1 MVALPETFAPNEVP
15 ADDRNFEPIPVG
27 NYNVQVIESKIED
40 TKSGSGQMLVLTLE
54 ILDGEYA
61 NRRLWD
67 RLNIRNDNPD
77 AQRIAQRALADL
89 CLQIGVA
96 QLRDTDEL
104 QFKPITVKVGIRQ
117 DKTGQYGP
125 QNTVRY
131 NVGAGGAPVGAAQP
145 KAAAQPQG
153 RPPQRAAQGK
163 PAQGAAKPWNQPKQA
178 APKEDADDLVE
189 SFK

>member
-1 MVALPETFAPNEVP
+1 MVALPETFAPADVP
-15 ADDRNFEPIPVG
+15 EDERNFEPIPVG
-27 NYNVQVIESKIED
+27 NYKVQVIESKIED

-54 ILDGEYA
+54 ILEGPCA

-67 RLNIRNDNPD
+67 RLNVRNDNPT
-77 AQRIAQRALADL
+77 AQSIAQRALADL

-104 QFKPITVKVGIRQ
+104 HFKPMTVKVGIRQ

-131 NVGAGGAPVGAAQP
+131 TVGKGAPG
-145 KAAAQPQG
+145 QPQGAQAPAQAG
-153 RPPQRAAQGK
+153 RPPQQASK
-163 PAQGAAKPWNQPKQA
+163 PAGGAAKPWNQPKAEQDSGK
-178 APKEDADDLVE
+178 PP
-189 SFK
+189 F

>member
-1 MVALPETFAPNEVP
+1 MVALPETFAPNDVP

-27 NYNVQVIESKIED
+27 VYKVQVIESKIED

-67 RLNIRNDNPD
+67 RLNIQNQNPQ
-77 AQRIAQRALADL
+77 AQQIAQRALADL
-89 CLQIGVA
+89 CLAIGIT

-104 QFKPITVKVGIRQ
+104 QFKPLDVKVGIRQ

-131 NVGAGGAPVGAAQP
+131 AVGAKTAPAAGNAAPRQAAPAARGPSAAGGAKTG
-145 KAAAQPQG
+145 
-153 RPPQRAAQGK
+153 
-163 PAQGAAKPWNQPKQA
+163 AKPWNQPKA
-178 APKEDADDLVE
+178 AAKTQQEMDDE
-189 SFK
+189 IPF